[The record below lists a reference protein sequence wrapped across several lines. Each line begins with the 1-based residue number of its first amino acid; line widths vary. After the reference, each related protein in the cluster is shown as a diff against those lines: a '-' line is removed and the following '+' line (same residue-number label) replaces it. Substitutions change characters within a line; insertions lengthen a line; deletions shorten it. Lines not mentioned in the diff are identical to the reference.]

1 MKKYSPLTII
11 SFVFAII
18 FFLSPLIAAGEY
30 SFRGLNGVGHSLINY
45 TWIIHQ
51 SGFYN
56 NLAVSLRLALVTVML
71 VMVLLVPTVVY
82 LHLGGRKWRRVVE
95 FFCLIPIVIPVVS
108 LAIGAQ
114 VAMPKWL
121 QSASYELCFFYVIV
135 AMPYVYRAL
144 DIGLQSIP
152 LQTLVEASQSLGANW
167 FTTLR
172 RVILPAIASAMTGAL
187 FITIALTLGE
197 YTLASLL
204 HFRTFPTW
212 VTNVSQ
218 ENILGAVA
226 LSVATLVGAWLILLV
241 LAFIPK
247 FKRNRRG
254 ALAHG

>member
-1 MKKYSPLTII
+1 M
-11 SFVFAII
+11 A
-18 FFLSPLIAAGEY
+18 
-30 SFRGLNGVGHSLINY
+30 
-45 TWIIHQ
+45 
-51 SGFYN
+51 
-56 NLAVSLRLALVTVML
+56 
-71 VMVLLVPTVVY
+71 LLVPTVVY

-121 QSASYELCFFYVIV
+121 QSTSYELCFFYVIV

-152 LQTLVEASQSLGANW
+152 LQTLVEASQSLGASW

-226 LSVATLVGAWLILLV
+226 LSVATLVGAWLILLI

-247 FKRNRRG
+247 FKRNRKG
-254 ALAHG
+254 VLAHG